1 MSIIDKYLTREIFK
15 QFGLVLTAVVGIY
28 IAVDIFENV
37 DKFLESEL
45 PVTRIITYILLKL
58 PLIFNQIIP
67 VAILLAILVAFG
79 LMNKNNE
86 ITALKCGG
94 VSVYYLLRPIVTIGL
109 VFAGILFVLSE
120 SIVPITISKANYI
133 WRVEIK
139 KKTSVTARQKNIWI
153 KGHRSISYISYFNP
167 KDLTISGV
175 TLNYFDHDFNLIRRV
190 DGSKGKFQDG
200 QWVLFDLMEQVLDTD
215 SGTYRVHFHQEQE
228 QEIDFLPEDLKRAA
242 KKSEEMN
249 FKELYAYV
257 QAVESEGYDATP
269 YRVDFHAKFAL
280 PVACFILCLI
290 ATGIAAKRRSREAL
304 SIVIAY
310 GIGIVFLYW
319 ILHGFCLSLGYGGV
333 LPPVFAAWISNFVFT
348 CFAVF
353 NLLTAE

>member
-1 MSIIDKYLTREIFK
+1 MSIIDKYLTQEIFK
-15 QFGLVLTAVVGIY
+15 QFALVLTAVVGIY
-28 IAVDIFENV
+28 VAVDIFENV

-45 PVTRIITYILLKL
+45 PATRIITYLLLKL
-58 PLIFNQIIP
+58 PLILNQIIP
-67 VAILLAILVAFG
+67 VAILLAILVTFG

-86 ITALKCGG
+86 IIALKCSGI
-94 VSVYYLLRPIVTIGL
+94 SVYYLLRPIIIIGVL
-109 VFAGILFVLSE
+109 FAGILFVFSE
-120 SIVPITISKANYI
+120 SIVPITISKANHI

-139 KKTSVTARQKNIWI
+139 KKASITARQKNIWI
-153 KGHRSISYISYFNP
+153 KGHRSIYFISYFNP

-175 TLNYFDHDFNLIRRV
+175 TLNYFDHDFNLVRRV
-190 DGSKGKFQDG
+190 DGSSGKFQDG
-200 QWVLFDLMEQVLDTD
+200 QWILYDLMEKVLDAK
-215 SGTYRVHFHQEQE
+215 SGDYQISFHQEQI
-228 QEIDFLPEDLKRAA
+228 QQIDFLPEDLKRAA

-269 YRVDFHAKFAL
+269 YRVDFHAKFAS
-280 PVACFILCLI
+280 PVACIILCLI

-310 GIGIVFLYW
+310 GIGVVFLYW
-319 ILHGFCLSLGYGGV
+319 ILHSFCLSLGYGGV
-333 LPPVFAAWISNFVFT
+333 LPPFFAAWISNFIFT
-348 CFAVF
+348 CFAIF

>member
-45 PVTRIITYILLKL
+45 PATRIITYVLLKL
-58 PLIFNQIIP
+58 PLIFSQIIP
-67 VAILLAILVAFG
+67 VAILLSILITFG

-94 VSVYYLLRPIVTIGL
+94 ISVYYLLRPIVIIGL
-109 VFAGILFVLSE
+109 IFMGILFVLSE

-139 KKTSVTARQKNIWI
+139 KKTLMTARQKNIWI
-153 KGHRSISYISYFNP
+153 KGHRLIAYISYFNP

-175 TLNYFDHDFNLIRRV
+175 TLNYFDQEFNLIRRV
-190 DGSKGKFQDG
+190 DGSKGKFQNG
-200 QWVLFDLMEQVLDTD
+200 QWVLFDLMEQVLDAE
-215 SGTYRVHFHQEQE
+215 SGTYRVRFHQEQE
-228 QEIDFLPEDLKRAA
+228 QQIDFLPEDLKRAA

-290 ATGIAAKRRSREAL
+290 ATGIAAKRRGREAL
-304 SIVIAY
+304 SFVVAY
-310 GIGIVFLYW
+310 GIAIVFLYW
-319 ILHGFCLSLGYGGV
+319 ILHSFCLSLGHGGV
-333 LPPVFAAWISNFVFT
+333 LPPVLAAWISNFVFT
-348 CFAVF
+348 CFAIF